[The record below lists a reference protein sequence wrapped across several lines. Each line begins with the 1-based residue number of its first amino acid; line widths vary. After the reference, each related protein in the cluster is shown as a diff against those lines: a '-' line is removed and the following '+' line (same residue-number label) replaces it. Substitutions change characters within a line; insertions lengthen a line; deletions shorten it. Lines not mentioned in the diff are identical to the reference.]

1 MTIMTSWR
9 LLKEAVKIAA
19 LSFFFITTHDIHA
32 QVGGRMG
39 GGEIFPQGKIFENFF
54 GGGKVFLPPK
64 KIFPTP
70 FFVKFDEI
78 LVYLDAK
85 T

>member
-1 MTIMTSWR
+1 MSGATIPTGLSKLTQWNVHTCTSRWPN
-9 LLKEAVKIAA
+9 
-19 LSFFFITTHDIHA
+19 
-32 QVGGRMG
+32 G
-39 GGEIFPQGKIFENFF
+39 GGENFPQGKIFENFF

-64 KIFPTP
+64 KNFPTP

-78 LVYLDAK
+78 IVYLDAK